1 MQREENTGDGAS
13 LPGDFHAL
21 LLERPDKMDIF
32 VLDFSK
38 EPQGFG
44 LEKSL
49 NNIREVSS
57 GGGGRRS

>member
-13 LPGDFHAL
+13 LTGDFHAL

-32 VLDFSK
+32 VLAFSK

-44 LEKSL
+44 SQ
-49 NNIREVSS
+49 NP
-57 GGGGRRS
+57 